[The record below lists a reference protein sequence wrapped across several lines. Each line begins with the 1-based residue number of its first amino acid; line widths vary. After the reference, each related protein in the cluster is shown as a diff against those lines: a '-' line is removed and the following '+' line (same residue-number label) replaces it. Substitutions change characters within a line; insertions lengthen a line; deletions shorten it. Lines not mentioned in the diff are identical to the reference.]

1 MNTQTH
7 PHNMTKTELRKW
19 AKALC
24 EKWNWNAGLPEIVQE
39 LQDIGLQPDT
49 RELDTLEKEFNE
61 FFKNP
66 QTSTF
71 AVVKE
76 FLEYNG

>member
-1 MNTQTH
+1 
-7 PHNMTKTELRKW
+7 MTKTELRKW

-61 FFKNP
+61 FFKDP